1 MERLFTWNTNMVFVS
16 LVCKYENASVTV
28 WDQRIIRPD
37 LKNHVL
43 HLKKEHIE
51 YYLTDLNKKLK
62 DTEIKVF
69 LRWEAMSTVGLYYAD
84 MIEIG

>member
-1 MERLFTWNTNMVFVS
+1 MVFVS
-16 LVCKYENASVTV
+16 LVCKYDNASVTV
-28 WDQRIIRPD
+28 WDQRIKRPD